1 MVSLGNMERWA
12 ISHRVILILLG
23 IILIGSLLRI
33 YHLGTESIWY
43 DEAASIDGSKESVVS
58 VIESSGRLHNV
69 PPLYYVL
76 LHFWMLLFGTG
87 EIAVRSL
94 SAIFGIISIFVI
106 YKVGCQLFNRKVGL
120 ISSFLSAISCYHIY
134 FSQEARAYSLLQL
147 LTLLSFSFFIKI
159 VKTDNKRKLY
169 FALLLLTNVCLA
181 YTHPYGL
188 LVIVS
193 QIVYF
198 LFLWSEYKRLRF
210 WFLGVQVATVAFFSP
225 WIPTFFG
232 RVSQKITEGFWIDKP
247 SLKHIFQTFIDY
259 SSGDS
264 GGLSGLS
271 SILLLVFSILC
282 LIGLISIKR
291 RNGGWNPRKPLQS
304 VKGLSWNISPEFV
317 EEILL
322 LLMWFSFPI
331 FIPFIVSQF
340 STPIYTTRYTISAS
354 AAFYLLVAKGISAF
368 TSRKALFFVVI
379 LVSLLSLPG
388 LQHYYSHYK
397 KGQWREITGFIEHN
411 TRAKDVI
418 IIWPDYYQLPFNYY
432 YKGNLERFGI
442 PEVQDTKEIAGFV
455 HGATVGKER
464 LWLVVLNFR
473 RKASA
478 SFKDSLVDRVGSG
491 SIVREKKGFDA
502 YEVYLFD
509 LHVDSP

>member
-12 ISHRVILILLG
+12 ISHRVILILLS

-33 YHLGTESIWY
+33 YHLGTESIWL
-43 DEAASIDGSKESVVS
+43 DEAASIDGSKESFVS
-58 VIESSGRLHNV
+58 VIQSSGRLHNV
-69 PPLYYVL
+69 PPLYFVL

-106 YKVGCQLFNRKVGL
+106 YQVGCQLFNRKVGL

-134 FSQEARAYSLLQL
+134 YSQEARAYSLLQL

-159 VKTDNKRKLY
+159 LKTDDKRELY

-188 LVIVS
+188 FAIVS

-210 WFLGVQVATVAFFSP
+210 WFMGVQVGTAAFFSP

-232 RVSQKITEGFWIDKP
+232 RVSKISEGFWIDKP
-247 SLKHIFQTFIDY
+247 SLKDIFQTFIDY
-259 SSGDS
+259 TSGDF
-264 GGLSGLS
+264 GLSGLS
-271 SILLLVFSILC
+271 SMFFLVFSILC
-282 LIGLISIKR
+282 LIALISIKR
-291 RNGGWNPRKPLQS
+291 VNGGWTRRKPLQS

-317 EEILL
+317 EETLL
-322 LLMWFSFPI
+322 LLLWLSFPI
-331 FIPFIVSQF
+331 IIPFIVSQF
-340 STPIYTTRYTISAS
+340 ITPIYLTRYTIGAS

-388 LQHYYSHYK
+388 LQHYYSHYMK
-397 KGQWREITGFIEHN
+397 TQWREITGFIEHN

-418 IIWPDYYQLPFNYY
+418 VIWPDYYQLPFNYY
-432 YKGNLERFGI
+432 YKENLERFGI
-442 PEVQDTKEIAGFV
+442 PDVQDTKEIAAFV
-455 HGATVGKER
+455 DGATAGKER
-464 LWLVVLNFR
+464 LWLVVLNSR
-473 RKASA
+473 RKA
-478 SFKDSLVDRVGSG
+478 SFKDSLVDGFGSG
-491 SIVREKKGFDA
+491 SIVREKKGFGA
-502 YEVYLFD
+502 LEVYLFD
-509 LHVDSP
+509 LQVKSP

>member
-1 MVSLGNMERWA
+1 MVSLDNMERWA

-33 YHLGTESIWY
+33 YHLGTESIWL
-43 DEAASIDGSKESVVS
+43 DEAASIDGSKESLVS

-69 PPLYYVL
+69 PPLYFVL
-76 LHFWMLLFGTG
+76 LHFWMLFFGTG

-94 SAIFGIISIFVI
+94 SAIFGIVSIFVI
-106 YKVGCQLFNRKVGL
+106 YHVGCQLFNRKVGL
-120 ISSFLSAISCYHIY
+120 ISSFLSAISRYHIQY
-134 FSQEARAYSLLQL
+134 SQEARAYSLLQL

-159 VKTDNKRKLY
+159 VKTDNKRELY

-188 LVIVS
+188 FVIVS

-225 WIPTFFG
+225 WIPTLFG
-232 RVSQKITEGFWIDKP
+232 RVSKISEGFWIDKP
-247 SLKHIFQTFIDY
+247 SLKRIFQTFIDY
-259 SSGDS
+259 TSGES
-264 GGLSGLS
+264 GLSGLS
-271 SILLLVFSILC
+271 SMFLLVFSILC

-291 RNGGWNPRKPLQS
+291 VEGGWTRRKPLQS

-322 LLMWFSFPI
+322 LLLWVSFPI
-331 FIPFIVSQF
+331 IIPFIVSQF
-340 STPIYTTRYTISAS
+340 FTPIYFTRYTIGAS

-388 LQHYYSHYK
+388 LQYYYSHYVK
-397 KGQWREITGFIEHN
+397 DQKAQWREITGFVEHN

-418 IIWPDYYQLPFNYY
+418 IIWPDYYQPPFNYY

-442 PEVQDTKEIAGFV
+442 PDVQDTKKIAGLLD
-455 HGATVGKER
+455 GATVGKER
-464 LWLVVLNFR
+464 VWLVLGS
-473 RKASA
+473 RKKS
-478 SFKDSLVDRVGSG
+478 SPKDSLMDRFGSG
-491 SIVREKKGFDA
+491 SVVLEKDFLGIKVR
-502 YEVYLFD
+502 LFD
-509 LHVDSP
+509 LQAESP